1 MLPIKDLNPAAR
13 TPVVAH
19 LILALCILA
28 YLWQIGKGGG
38 VDRSAFSLGLIPAV
52 VTGRAVLAPEL
63 HLVQPWATLVTSMFL
78 HGGLLHLA
86 SNLLYLWIFAGN
98 VEDRLGHVRF
108 ALLYLAAGLAA
119 AGLQILPDP
128 RSTLPMIGAS
138 GAISGVLGAYFMLFP
153 RARVVVFIPI
163 SFMLLHEIRAAWLLA
178 IWFVFQLWS
187 AFTAPAGAGVAW
199 WAHVGGFVA
208 GALLVMPL
216 SHRRLWRGR
225 GPWG

>member
-1 MLPIKDLNPAAR
+1 MPIKDLNRAAR
-13 TPVVAH
+13 TPLVAH
-19 LILALCILA
+19 VIMVLCVLT
-28 YLWQIGKGGG
+28 YLWQLGQDGG
-38 VDRSAFSLGLIPAV
+38 VDQSVYRLGLIPAV
-52 VTGRAVLAPEL
+52 VTGRAMLAPEL
-63 HLVQPWATLVTSMFL
+63 HLVPGWATLVTSMFL

-86 SNLLYLWIFAGN
+86 SNLLYLWIFANN
-98 VEDRLGHVRF
+98 VEDRLGHLRF
-108 ALLYLAAGLAA
+108 ALLYLTAGLAA

-128 RSTLPMIGAS
+128 GSTIPMIGAS

-178 IWFVFQLWS
+178 FWFAFQLWS

-208 GALLVMPL
+208 GAVLVAPL
-216 SHRRLWRGR
+216 SHRRLLRRR